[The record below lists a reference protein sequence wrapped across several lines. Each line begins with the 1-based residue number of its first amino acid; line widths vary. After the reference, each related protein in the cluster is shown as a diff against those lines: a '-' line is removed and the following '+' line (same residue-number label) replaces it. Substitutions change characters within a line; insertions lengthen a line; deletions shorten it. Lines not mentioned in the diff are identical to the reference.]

1 MQKSTGTRIDSLLE
15 VLNISQLE
23 FANRLKVTSGAV
35 TNWKKR
41 QLGINVI
48 NKIVDAYPQIS
59 REWLMTGEGLPLKS
73 TQIVDKIFSPTG
85 NKKMDDVRDSASL
98 STYSTPVRTYDTHAG
113 VPFYNSTFELGFD
126 LWDNDQ
132 NRTPEFNIDFKPYN
146 NCTCWCLMTGKSMFP
161 TLSDGCIVALKL
173 VEDFRVLLNDKIYG
187 IVTYNGLRTIKRVRD
202 NGPSITLIPDNPEFS
217 EQTIEKK
224 DIIKVYQVMG
234 SMNML

>member
-1 MQKSTGTRIDSLLE
+1 MQRSTTHRIDLL
-15 VLNISQLE
+15 LNALNVSQSE
-23 FANRLKVTSGAV
+23 FAEKLGITPNNV
-35 TNWKKR
+35 TNMKQR
-41 QLGINVI
+41 NLSSRNIE
-48 NKIVDAYPQIS
+48 KIVKAYPQIS

-73 TQIVDKIFSPTG
+73 TQIVDKLFSQTG
-85 NKKMDDVRDSASL
+85 NKKMDNVKDSASL

-161 TLSDGCIVALKL
+161 TLLDGCIVALKL

-217 EQTIEKK
+217 KQEVDKK

-234 SMNML
+234 SVNMF